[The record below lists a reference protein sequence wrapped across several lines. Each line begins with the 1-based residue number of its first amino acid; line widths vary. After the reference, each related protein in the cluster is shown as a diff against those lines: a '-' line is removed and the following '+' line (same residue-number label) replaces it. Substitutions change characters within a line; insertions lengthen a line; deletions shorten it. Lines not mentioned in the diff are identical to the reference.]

1 MHLRS
6 MCRQTVHVPAADL
19 IVEFL
24 EGEAIWT
31 ESSHKYSQEEIFPMA
46 RNAGFHCE
54 AQWIDEQWPFAE
66 NLLIAE

>member
-24 EGEAIWT
+24 EGETIWT

-46 RNAGFHCE
+46 AMPVSTVRPN
-54 AQWIDEQWPFAE
+54 DR
-66 NLLIAE
+66 